1 MLGNLLVVCQELGL
15 SLIVGVLKDVLM
27 SDVSCFVLGTGWVL
41 WSVVESVVL
50 RVLPVDKIGDFLVS
64 AMSVIV

>member
-1 MLGNLLVVCQELGL
+1 MPIPGNILVMYEELGL

-50 RVLPVDKIGDFLVS
+50 KGPTSG
-64 AMSVIV
+64 